1 MRLISI
7 CLLIM
12 ILISCGKKEKSKMIS
27 GRLRNAENSWI
38 YLQKISEEGD
48 ITIDSVMAKNDG
60 SFQMKNPSTS
70 AEFYILRTN
79 PTNLVFL
86 ILKPTDNVEVNG
98 DAKNF
103 EATYKVRGSRESE
116 LIQKLRSRDR
126 TLSDSL
132 NKAYENLRAEN
143 PENKDSVGLYLQE
156 VYTTHMEEFAK
167 DFIRKNLSSIVSLSA
182 TKFIN
187 QHSELA
193 LMNELRDSLVKAYPE
208 NRYVNDY
215 KILINELNKLPPS
228 SISPEIALK
237 TPDGKMMS
245 LSSMRGKIVL
255 VDFWASWCGPCRRE
269 NPHLVDIYKKYKG
282 KDFEILGVSLDENA
296 VSWKN
301 AIEKDGLT
309 WPQVSELKKWESK
322 VVKDFYIE
330 AIPYSLLIGR
340 DGKIISKGL
349 RSDEMDLKIAEALR
363 KNPETS
369 EK

>member
-7 CLLIM
+7 LLLLTIAA
-12 ILISCGKKEKSKMIS
+12 SCGKKEKTKTIS

-48 ITIDSVMAKNDG
+48 VTIDSVLAEKDG
-60 SFQMKNPSTS
+60 SFELKNPSKS
-70 AEFYILRTN
+70 ADFYILRTN

-98 DAKNF
+98 DAKNL
-103 EATYKVRGSRESE
+103 EATYKVRGSKESE
-116 LIQKLRSRDR
+116 LIQKLRGYDR

-143 PENKDSVGLYLQE
+143 PENKDSVGMYLQK
-156 VYTTHMEEFAK
+156 VYSDQMENFAK
-167 DFIRKNLSSIVSLSA
+167 DFIKKNLNSIVSLSA

-187 QHSELA
+187 QQSELA
-193 LMNELRDSLVKAYPE
+193 LMNQLRDSLTKVYPD
-208 NRYVNDY
+208 NRYVSDY
-215 KILINELNKLPPS
+215 KILMDELNKLPPS
-228 SISPEIALK
+228 SMSPEITLK
-237 TPDGKMMS
+237 NPEGKTIS
-245 LSSMRGKIVL
+245 LSSMRGKVVL
-255 VDFWASWCGPCRRE
+255 VDFWASWCAPCRRE
-269 NPHLVDIYKKYKG
+269 NPHLVEIYKKYRG

-309 WPQVSELKKWESK
+309 WPQVSDLKRWESQ
-322 VVKDFYIE
+322 VVKDFFIE

-340 DGKIISKGL
+340 DGKIIAKGL
-349 RSDEMDLKIAEALR
+349 RSDEMEFKIAEAMQ
-363 KNPETS
+363 NTP
-369 EK
+369 